1 MNLTIISDTHGKHK
15 HITGD
20 LPGGDLL
27 LHAGY
32 LSSGVYEH
40 EIAQFA
46 KLIILKI

>member
-1 MNLTIISDTHGKHK
+1 MNLTIILDTHGNHK
-15 HITGD
+15 HITSD

-27 LHAGY
+27 LHAGD
-32 LSSGVYEH
+32 LSSGGYKH